1 MSDYYKPTYMT
12 KNGLHNQYLN
22 SICGQHDLFC
32 KCDEPLKHTAIL
44 IFEKAHPTNFT
55 EKEKKCIKKCLG
67 EEDGDGKDHTGK
79 DAIDT
84 GDLDR
89 LFAEDTT
96 DTG

>member
-1 MSDYYKPTYMT
+1 MKKLTQPT
-12 KNGLHNQYLN
+12 L
-22 SICGQHDLFC
+22 
-32 KCDEPLKHTAIL
+32 LKKRKSVL
-44 IFEKAHPTNFT
+44 
-55 EKEKKCIKKCLG
+55 KKCLG